1 MNPVQSHLYAH
12 PTNVQ
17 LTATSCSVNNRSCR
31 SNLKV
36 DDNGMK
42 SKVEFTDEELNQ
54 IAELVSENFEVYG
67 FDSDSQT
74 DKILQSIFRKIKGSE
89 WTKAS

>member
-1 MNPVQSHLYAH
+1 
-12 PTNVQ
+12 
-17 LTATSCSVNNRSCR
+17 
-31 SNLKV
+31 
-36 DDNGMK
+36 MK

>member
-1 MNPVQSHLYAH
+1 
-12 PTNVQ
+12 
-17 LTATSCSVNNRSCR
+17 
-31 SNLKV
+31 LKV

-67 FDSDSQT
+67 FDSDSRT